1 MTTNDMKKPSKKIV
15 VIGGGTGVFTVLSGL
30 KHSKHKLSAIVT
42 MADDGGSTGILREEF
57 GILPPGD
64 VRRALVALSH
74 DEKTLADLFAYRF
87 EEGRGFEGHSLGN
100 LLLTALERI
109 HGSFDKAVDEAGT
122 ILGIKGQVI
131 PVTFDRVKLLAYLED
146 GKMISGEAR
155 IDNLKKNRKR
165 AGIKRVILK
174 PAARANKKAVKAIL
188 EADLIVL
195 GPGDLYTSIIPNLL
209 VKGIAGAIR
218 KSHAS
223 KALVINI
230 MTKRGETDKF
240 QAKDFVYAI
249 EKYLNSNNILTHLVV
264 NTAYPKKEIFNK
276 YHNTEGADLIIYN
289 PAVWNKS
296 KFKILAGPLIRK
308 DGKFIRHDPKK
319 LAQTLLKILK

>member
-1 MTTNDMKKPSKKIV
+1 MKKTSKNIV

-42 MADDGGSTGILREEF
+42 MADDGGSTGFLREEF

-74 DEKTLADLFAYRF
+74 NEKTLADLFTYRF
-87 EEGRGFEGHSLGN
+87 EEGKGFEGHSLGN

-109 HGSFDKAVDEAGT
+109 YGSFDKAVDEAGA
-122 ILGIKGQVI
+122 ILGIKGNVI
-131 PVTFDRVKLLAYLED
+131 PVTFDRVRLLAYLED
-146 GKMISGEAR
+146 GKIISGEAK
-155 IDNLKKNRKR
+155 IDNLKKDKKR
-165 AGIKRVILK
+165 AKIKRVVLR
-174 PAARANKKAVKAIL
+174 PVARANKKAIRAIL

-209 VKGIAGAIR
+209 VEGIASAIR
-218 KSHAS
+218 RSRAR

-240 QAKDFVYAI
+240 QVKDFLFAI
-249 EKYLNSNNILTHLVV
+249 EKYLGSNKALTHLIV

-276 YHNTEGADLIIYN
+276 YRNAEGADLVIYN
-289 PAVWNKS
+289 PTVWNKN
-296 KFKILAGPLIRK
+296 KLEILARPLIRRE
-308 DGKFIRHDPKK
+308 GKFIRHDPKK
-319 LAQTLLKILK
+319 LAEVLLKLL

>member
-1 MTTNDMKKPSKKIV
+1 MKKSPKKIV

-74 DEKTLADLFAYRF
+74 DEKTLADLFNYRF

-109 HGSFDKAVDEAGT
+109 YGSFDKAVDEAGT

-131 PVTFDRVKLLAYLED
+131 PVTFDRVRLIAYLED
-146 GKMISGEAR
+146 GKLISGEAK
-155 IDNLKKNRKR
+155 IDNLKKNKKR
-165 AGIKRVILK
+165 ARIKKVVLR
-174 PAARANKKAVKAIL
+174 PSASANKKAIKAIL

-209 VKGIAGAIR
+209 VTGIAQAIVR
-218 KSHAS
+218 SRAR

-240 QAKDFVYAI
+240 GVKDFVSAI
-249 EKYLNSNNILTHLVV
+249 EKYLNSNKAITHLVI

-276 YHNTEGADLIIYN
+276 YHNTEGADLVIYN
-289 PAVWNKS
+289 PAVWSKNK
-296 KFKILAGPLIRK
+296 FIVLAGPLIRK
-308 DGKFIRHDPKK
+308 EGKFIRHDPKK
-319 LAQTLLKILK
+319 LARALLKIIK